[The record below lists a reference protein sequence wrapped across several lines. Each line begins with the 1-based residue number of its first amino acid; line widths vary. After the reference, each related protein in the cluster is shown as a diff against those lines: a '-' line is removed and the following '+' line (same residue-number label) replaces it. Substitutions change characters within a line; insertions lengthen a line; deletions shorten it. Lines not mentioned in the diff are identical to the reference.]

1 MAKSIPAK
9 KKKQTQKKGI
19 LQESIGKKLSV
30 TIITYNEE
38 KNIKEC
44 IESCLEI
51 ADEIVILDSISTD
64 KTEMISKSFSSVR
77 FYKQRFKGHIEQKN
91 DAIALCKYEW
101 ILSLDADE
109 RVSAELKNS
118 ILTFK
123 QKQDDE
129 SSNGL
134 QVSRLTYHMG
144 KFIRHSGWYP
154 QYRYRIFKKGKAVWV
169 GENPHDYIS
178 IQGKGS
184 KIYGDI
190 IHYSF
195 QDLSHQVNTINQF
208 SSIVAFTRQKKGKK
222 FSILR
227 TIYKPLSKFIET
239 YFFKFGFLDGFPG
252 WVIAVSSAYSTF
264 LKDAKQYELQKE
276 ILERPSNVKKDYGRN

>member
-30 TIITYNEE
+30 AIITYNEE

-51 ADEIVILDSISTD
+51 ADEIVVLDSISTD

-91 DAIALCKYEW
+91 DAISLCKYDW

-109 RVSAELKNS
+109 RISTELKNS
-118 ILTFK
+118 ILSFK

-129 SSNGL
+129 AVNGIR
-134 QVSRLTYHMG
+134 VSRLTYHMG

-154 QYRYRIFKKGKAVWV
+154 QYRYRIFKKGKAVWI

-184 KIYGDI
+184 KILGDI

-195 QDLSHQVNTINQF
+195 RDLSHQVNTINQF
-208 SSIVAFTRQKKGKK
+208 SSIVAFTRQKKGKR
-222 FSILR
+222 FSLFR
-227 TIYKPLSKFIET
+227 TIYKPLSKFVET

-276 ILERPSNVKKDYGRN
+276 ILKRPSNVKEDYGK

>member
-1 MAKSIPAK
+1 MTEKEFILPLEKRTDSRNQSNRWQNQFQPRK
-9 KKKQTQKKGI
+9 KYKLKKRNSTKIDRKKTFGRYHY
-19 LQESIGKKLSV
+19 LQRR
-30 TIITYNEE
+30 

-51 ADEIVILDSISTD
+51 ADEIVVLDSISTD
-64 KTEMISKSFSSVR
+64 KTERISKSFSSVR

-91 DAIALCKYEW
+91 DAIALCKYDW
-101 ILSLDADE
+101 IFSLDADE
-109 RVSAELKNS
+109 RVSTELKNS

-129 SSNGL
+129 TLNGL

-154 QYRYRIFKKGKAVWV
+154 QYRYRIFKKGKAIWV

-178 IQGKGS
+178 IQGKGG

-195 QDLSHQVNTINQF
+195 RDLSHQVNTINQF
-208 SSIVAFTRQKKGKK
+208 SSIVAFTRQKKEKI
-222 FSILR
+222 F
-227 TIYKPLSKFIET
+227 
-239 YFFKFGFLDGFPG
+239 YFENDLQ
-252 WVIAVSSAYSTF
+252 AVF
-264 LKDAKQYELQKE
+264 
-276 ILERPSNVKKDYGRN
+276 